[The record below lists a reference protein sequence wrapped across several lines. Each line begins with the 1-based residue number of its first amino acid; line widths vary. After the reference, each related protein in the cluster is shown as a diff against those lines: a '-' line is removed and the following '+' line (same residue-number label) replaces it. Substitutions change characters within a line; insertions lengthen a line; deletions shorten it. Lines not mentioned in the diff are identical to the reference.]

1 MTSFAYVFGVLF
13 SSLTGIMAGA
23 NMSGELKKPARSIPR
38 GTMSAVALVFVIYFT
53 ENILLAAS
61 CERILLTHDTQVL
74 QSIVFWS
81 PIVPI
86 GIISTTFSG
95 ELSALI
101 GSSRVLKAMADDEI
115 FGPILHWVKIGR
127 TRSGN
132 PWLAVIISFLIAEV
146 HSSLYISF
154 LDHII

>member
-1 MTSFAYVFGVLF
+1 
-13 SSLTGIMAGA
+13 
-23 NMSGELKKPARSIPR
+23 MSGELKKPAKSIPR
-38 GTMSAVALVFVIYFT
+38 GTMAAVALVFVIYFL
-53 ENILLAAS
+53 ENMLLAAS
-61 CERILLTHDTQVL
+61 CERELLKFDTQVL

-95 ELSALI
+95 ELSTLI

-115 FGPILHWVKIGR
+115 FGPFLHWVKIGR

-132 PWLAVIISFLIAEV
+132 PWVAVIISFLITEV
-146 HSSLYISF
+146 N
-154 LDHII
+154 IIFYYDFD